1 MADAGPIVL
10 LVGGAMVAGLG
21 ATMTLRSM
29 RRLHRA
35 GAFGSLYWRSFR
47 QFAGYRLRSLRPL
60 GATVVGLI
68 LLAAGLVAVYAG
80 LTSFYGTRLGHLST

>member
-1 MADAGPIVL
+1 MADAGPIAL
-10 LVGGAMVAGLG
+10 LVGGAVVAAAG
-21 ATMTLRSM
+21 ATITLRSM
-29 RRLHRA
+29 RRLRRA

-60 GATVVGLI
+60 GATLVGLT

-80 LTSFYGTRLGHLST
+80 LTSFYSTRLGRLSN